1 MPRNDYSDAELKF
14 PRLQVR
20 IFSVGDTLL
29 VDAWL
34 WKQAGTERLQIMK
47 SQPAGSMEY
56 AHRLVGEFK
65 VKHGAECG
73 PDDIEVES
81 TLA

>member
-1 MPRNDYSDAELKF
+1 
-14 PRLQVR
+14 
-20 IFSVGDTLL
+20 
-29 VDAWL
+29 
-34 WKQAGTERLQIMK
+34 
-47 SQPAGSMEY
+47 MEY

>member
-1 MPRNDYSDAELKF
+1 MPKTDYSDAELKF

-20 IFSVGDTLL
+20 ISSDGNTHL
-29 VDAWL
+29 VDTWL

-47 SQPAGSMEY
+47 SQQAGSLES
-56 AHRLVGEFK
+56 AHRLIGEFK